1 MEYSMDIGLPMVQ
14 QAKTVLEYFQYIRI
28 AVPHQDYE
36 IISTLLQYNQQQ
48 ARATTQ

>member
-1 MEYSMDIGLPMVQ
+1 MEYSMDIGLTMVQ

-28 AVPHQDYE
+28 AVPQDYD